1 MRKVLLVGLL
11 GVVFAAGPVF
21 AQEALGPASGN
32 VANLEAGFPTAI
44 IDTTTT
50 APSDFEAGLA
60 LTYQTNGQV
69 LHLAL
74 LQVNYG
80 LMDGL
85 QLSAA
90 MPAVLGEGM
99 VRGNGDIT
107 LAALWAF
114 LAEEGNMPSM
124 AVGVGLKVPTGEGF
138 TGWDGTIIA
147 AVTKTFGQ
155 ARVHLNAGYTTIGDD
170 AAGVRNDVDFLMLGM
185 DYPLLDKLVL
195 VVDAYSAECPVFG
208 GDRLE
213 ALEVGVRAELT
224 EVDTLSAG
232 VSVGI
237 GNGNVTPEFTATVGY
252 QRAL

>member
-32 VANLEAGFPTAI
+32 VANLEGGFPTAI

-50 APSDFEAGLA
+50 DPSAFEAGFA

-69 LHLAL
+69 LYTSL

-80 LMDGL
+80 LMEGL
-85 QLSAA
+85 QLSAS

-99 VRGNGDIT
+99 VRGNGDMV
-107 LAALWAF
+107 LDVLWAF

-124 AVGVGLKVPTGEGF
+124 AVGVGLKVPTGEGY
-138 TGWDGTIIA
+138 TGGDGRIIP
-147 AVTKTFGQ
+147 AVTKTNGQ
-155 ARVHLNAGYTTIGDD
+155 ARFHLHARYTTIGDR
-170 AAGVRNDVDFLMLGM
+170 AALVRNDVDFFVLGM

-195 VVDAYSAECPVFG
+195 VVDAYSKEDTG
-208 GDRLE
+208 LGNDRLE
-213 ALEVGVRAELT
+213 AIEVGVRAELT

-237 GNGNVTPEFTATVGY
+237 GNGNATPDFTATVGY